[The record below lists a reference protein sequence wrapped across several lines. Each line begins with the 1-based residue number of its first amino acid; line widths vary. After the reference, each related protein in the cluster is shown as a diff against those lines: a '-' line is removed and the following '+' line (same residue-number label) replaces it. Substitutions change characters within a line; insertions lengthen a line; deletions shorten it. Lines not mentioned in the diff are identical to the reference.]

1 MKIYLSQLPPAD
13 ESLTHFGNI
22 AHLSNGIM
30 DTEAT
35 EITSNGFLSSFE
47 YHNIPRVAEII
58 KNKARIGCVIT
69 IIEPDFYLI
78 SKKVFRQEIS
88 LEDVNSNV
96 FMSGSIKSMLTF
108 EHADQ
113 LFSGENFQVVSKS
126 FDDNL
131 CRFIFQVR
139 RNK

>member
-1 MKIYLSQLPPAD
+1 MKIYLSQSPPSD
-13 ESLTHFGNI
+13 SSLTHFGNI
-22 AHLSNGIM
+22 AHLSNGVM

-35 EITSNGFLSSFE
+35 EITSHGFLSSFE
-47 YHNIPRVAEII
+47 YDNIPRVAQII
-58 KNKARIGCVIT
+58 KSKARIGCIIT

-78 SKKVFRQEIS
+78 SKKVFRQEMN
-88 LEDVNSNV
+88 LEDVNLNV

-108 EHADQ
+108 EHAEQ
-113 LFSGENFQVVSKS
+113 FFVNESFQIVSKS

-131 CRFIFQVR
+131 CRFILQIR